1 MTTITPAPTYPIRT
15 GSDFDVVADNYS
27 GTFIPTLWSARMN
40 AKFYA
45 ATVFGEIANTDWEG
59 EIKNQGDKVII
70 NNIPSITI
78 QDYEI
83 GGDSP
88 GANNSIT
95 YEVPAASTVEM
106 QIDKGKYFAFKV
118 NDILE
123 YQAKPDLMSLF
134 TDDAAEQMKVNIDAW
149 VLYEEFNLGAAENK
163 GATAGV
169 KSGSFNLGTDAAP
182 VALTGANILTYLT
195 ALSAVMDEQNIP
207 ESGRCLVID
216 PVTRQLLMES
226 NLAQAQFMGDQ
237 TSMIRNGRIGM
248 IDRFMVYVSNQLP
261 VGDAGRT
268 WKDPAGA
275 DAVDAGTAKRRAVIA
290 THKTALSFASQMTK
304 VERLQNPNDFGEFC
318 RGLNVYGKKMVK
330 PESWC
335 LLTVAS

>member
-1 MTTITPAPTYPIRT
+1 MTTITPAATYPVGAPFNT
-15 GSDFDVVADNYS
+15 NPSYS
-27 GTFIPTLWSARMN
+27 GTFIPTLWSARLN

-70 NNIPSITI
+70 NNIPSISI
-78 QDYEI
+78 ADYTA
-83 GGDSP
+83 GSTL
-88 GANNSIT
+88 T
-95 YEVPAASTVEM
+95 YEVPVPNTIEM
-106 QIDKGKYFAFKV
+106 PIDKGKYFAFQV
-118 NDILE
+118 NDVLE
-123 YQAKPDLMSLF
+123 YQSKPDLMSMF

-149 VLYEEFNLGAAENK
+149 VLYEEFNNGAAANK

-169 KSGSFNLGTDAAP
+169 KSGAFNLGTDAAP

-195 ALSAVMDEQNIP
+195 ALSAVMDEQNVP
-207 ESGRCLVID
+207 ESGRWLVID

-237 TSMIRNGRIGM
+237 TSMVRNGRIGM
-248 IDRFMVYVSNQLP
+248 IDRFTVYVSNQLP

-268 WKDPAGA
+268 WKDPDGT
-275 DAVDAGTAKRRAVIA
+275 DAADAGTAKRRAVIA
-290 THKTALSFASQMTK
+290 GHKTGMSFASQLTK
-304 VERLQNPNDFGEFC
+304 VERLQNPNDFGEYC